1 MGEQDGLVG
10 ELSRFI
16 ASLEENFEK
25 LKTQVDVVVLE
36 DAFLMF
42 METVDGIVQIE
53 EIILDFVED
62 DKGAKLTDYRFSDDS
77 LANVINDIVIS
88 YQEGDFIEFKRLFL
102 GVFELEFQNFK
113 KDIEEKFMQPAL
125 V

>member
-10 ELSRFI
+10 DLSRFI

-42 METVDGIVQIE
+42 MEAVDGIVQIE
-53 EIILDFVED
+53 EIILDFVEY
-62 DKGAKLTDYRFSDDS
+62 DKGAKLSDYRFSDDL

-102 GVFELEFQNFK
+102 DVFELEFKNFK

>member
-10 ELSRFI
+10 DLSRFI

>member
-10 ELSRFI
+10 DLSRFI
-16 ASLEENFEK
+16 VSLEENFER

-62 DKGAKLTDYRFSDDS
+62 DKGAKLSDYRFSDDS

-88 YQEGDFIEFKRLFL
+88 YQEGDFIEFKRLFID
-102 GVFELEFQNFK
+102 VFELEFKNFK